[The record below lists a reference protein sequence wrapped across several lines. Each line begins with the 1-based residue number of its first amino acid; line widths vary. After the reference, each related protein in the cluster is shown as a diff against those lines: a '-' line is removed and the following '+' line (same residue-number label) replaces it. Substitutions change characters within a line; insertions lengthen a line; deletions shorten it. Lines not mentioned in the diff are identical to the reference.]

1 MNTNH
6 AKLLIA
12 FLAAMGLLATTGC
25 SIVDNLAQV
34 GEAPPLTRIQNPK
47 AAPNYRKVSMPMPRT
62 RPVQR
67 QANSLWRSGARAFF
81 KDQRANKVGDLVTV
95 NINIKDSAKF
105 KNETKRSRKGA
116 EAAKAELLAGYE
128 AVLAKILPMALKGG
142 KINKDLIKADSE
154 GSSEGKGTIDRDE
167 TVKLKLA
174 AVVTQILPN
183 GNLVIHGRQEMR
195 VNYEVR
201 ELQVA
206 GVIRR
211 EDITSTNTIDFDKI
225 AEARIAYGGRGH
237 ITQMQQPR
245 WAQQIYE
252 ILFPF

>member
-1 MNTNH
+1 MIVNH
-6 AKLLIA
+6 AKLLAA
-12 FLAAMGLLATTGC
+12 FLAAIGLLATTGC
-25 SIVDNLAQV
+25 SLVDNLAQV

-47 AAPNYRKVSMPMPRT
+47 TAPNYRKVSMPMPRT
-62 RPVQR
+62 RPGR
-67 QANSLWRSGARAFF
+67 QQPNSLWRSGARAFF
-81 KDQRANKVGDLVTV
+81 KDQRASKVGDLVTV
-95 NINIKDSAKF
+95 VINIDDSAKF
-105 KNETKRSRKGA
+105 SNETKRSRSSA
-116 EAAKAELLAGYE
+116 EAAKAEALAGYQ
-128 AVLAKILPMALKGG
+128 AALAKILPMALKGG
-142 KINKDLIKADSE
+142 KINSDLIRADAQ

-245 WAQQIYE
+245 WAQQVYE

>member
-1 MNTNH
+1 MMVNH
-6 AKLLIA
+6 AKPLIA
-12 FLAAMGLLATTGC
+12 FLAASGLLVTTGC
-25 SIVDNLAQV
+25 SLVDNLAQV

-47 AAPNYRKVSMPMPRT
+47 AAPNYRKVSMPMPRS
-62 RPVQR
+62 RPGR
-67 QANSLWRSGARAFF
+67 SQANSLWRSGARAFF
-81 KDQRANKVGDLVTV
+81 KDQRASKVGDLVTV
-95 NINIKDSAKF
+95 NINIADSAKF
-105 KNETKRSRKGA
+105 ANTTKRSRKGA
-116 EAAKAELLAGYE
+116 EAAKAEALAGYE
-128 AVLAKILPMALKGG
+128 AALARILPQAIKPSA
-142 KINKDLIKADSE
+142 LIKADSQ
-154 GSSEGKGTIDRDE
+154 GSSEGTGTIDRDE

-211 EDITSTNTIDFDKI
+211 EDITSTNTIEFEQI

-245 WAQQIYE
+245 YAQQIFD

>member
-1 MNTNH
+1 MIVIP
-6 AKLLIA
+6 AKPLIV
-12 FLAAMGLLATTGC
+12 FLAATALLATTAGC
-25 SIVDNLAQV
+25 SLVDTLAQV

-47 AAPNYRKVSMPMPRT
+47 TAPNYRKVSMPMPRT
-62 RPVQR
+62 RSTRR

-81 KDQRANKVGDLVTV
+81 KDQRASKVGDLVTV
-95 NINIKDSAKF
+95 NINISDSAKF
-105 KNETKRSRKGA
+105 ANTTKRSRKGS
-116 EAAKAELLAGYE
+116 EAAKAEALAGYE
-128 AVLAKILPMALKGG
+128 AALARILPQA
-142 KINKDLIKADSE
+142 INPASLIKADSQ
-154 GSSEGKGTIDRDE
+154 GSSEGTGTINRDE

-211 EDITSTNTIDFDKI
+211 EDITSTNTIEFEQI

-245 WAQQIYE
+245 YAQQIFD

>member
-1 MNTNH
+1 MIVTH
-6 AKLLIA
+6 AKPLIA
-12 FLAAMGLLATTGC
+12 VLAAIGLLAATGC
-25 SIVDNLAQV
+25 SLVDNLAQV
-34 GEAPPLTRIQNPK
+34 GETPPLTRIQNPK

-62 RPVQR
+62 RPGR
-67 QANSLWRSGARAFF
+67 RHANSLWRSGARAFF
-81 KDQRANKVGDLVTV
+81 KDQRASKVGDLVTV
-95 NINIKDSAKF
+95 NINIADSAKF
-105 KNETKRSRKGA
+105 ANTTKRSRKGA
-116 EAAKAELLAGYE
+116 ESAKAEALGGYE
-128 AVLAKILPMALKGG
+128 AALAKIFPQAIKA
-142 KINKDLIKADSE
+142 DALIKADSE
-154 GSSEGKGTIDRDE
+154 GSSEGSGTINRDE
-167 TVKLKLA
+167 TVKLRLS
-174 AVVTQILPN
+174 AVVTQVLPN

-211 EDITSTNTIDFDKI
+211 EDITSTNTIEFDKI

-245 WAQQIYE
+245 YAQQIYE